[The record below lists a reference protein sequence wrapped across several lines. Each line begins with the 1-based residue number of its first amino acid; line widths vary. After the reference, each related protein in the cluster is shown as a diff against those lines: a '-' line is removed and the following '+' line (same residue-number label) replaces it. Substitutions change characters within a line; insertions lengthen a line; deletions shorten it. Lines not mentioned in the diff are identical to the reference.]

1 MNLLLPINTVLL
13 VSLLIAFLSTKSSKT
28 NSVQANKYKNS
39 QLVMDSSGL
48 IDGRIIELAKS
59 GFIQYDINVPE
70 FILNE
75 LQLISDGHDAHKRER
90 GRFGLDV
97 IAELQKIS
105 RVKVNIDRTKFDD
118 IKPTDDKLIAL
129 TKKLSG
135 TLYTTDFNLGKVAEV
150 EKVKVLNI
158 NELAQHL
165 RPIALPGENILVK
178 IIQKGSGKAQ
188 GIGYLD
194 DGTMIVVDGAQKF
207 IGKKIQVK
215 VDRMHQSVAGKMVF
229 AKLA

>member
-1 MNLLLPINTVLL
+1 MNILLIINTLLLI
-13 VSLLIAFLSTKSSKT
+13 SILIVILSR
-28 NSVQANKYKNS
+28 NSDKKMDTSTSYKNS

-48 IDGRIIELAKS
+48 IDGRIIELARS

-70 FILNE
+70 FIVNE

-97 IAELQKIS
+97 IAELQKIP
-105 RVKVNIDRTKFDD
+105 RVKVNIDRSTFDS
-118 IKPTDDKLIAL
+118 IKATDDKLIAL

>member
-1 MNLLLPINTVLL
+1 MNILLIINTVLL
-13 VSLLIAFLSTKSSKT
+13 ISILIVILSR
-28 NSVQANKYKNS
+28 NSDKKMDTSTSYKNS

-48 IDGRIIELAKS
+48 IDGRIIELARS

-97 IAELQKIS
+97 IAELQKIP
-105 RVKVNIDRTKFDD
+105 RVKVNIDRSAFDS
-118 IKPTDDKLIAL
+118 IKATDDKLIAL

>member
-1 MNLLLPINTVLL
+1 MNILLIINTVLL
-13 VSLLIAFLSTKSSKT
+13 ISILIVILSR
-28 NSVQANKYKNS
+28 NSDKKMDNSTSYKNS

-97 IAELQKIS
+97 IAELQKIPI
-105 RVKVNIDRTKFDD
+105 VKVNIDRSAFDS
-118 IKPTDDKLIAL
+118 IKATDDKLIAL

-158 NELAQHL
+158 NELAHHL
-165 RPIALPGENILVK
+165 RPISLPGEKIVVK
-178 IIQKGSGKAQ
+178 IIQKGSGHSQ
-188 GIGYLD
+188 GVGYLD
-194 DGTMIVVDGAQKF
+194 DGTMIVVDGASKL
-207 IGKKIQVK
+207 IGKKVEVL
-215 VDRMHQSVAGKMVF
+215 VDRMHQTVSGKMVF
-229 AKLA
+229 GKKV

>member
-1 MNLLLPINTVLL
+1 MNILLIINTVLL
-13 VSLLIAFLSTKSSKT
+13 ISILIVILSR
-28 NSVQANKYKNS
+28 NSDKKMDTSTSYKNS

-70 FILNE
+70 FIVNE

-97 IAELQKIS
+97 IAELQKIP
-105 RVKVNIDRTKFDD
+105 RVKVNIDRSTFDS
-118 IKPTDDKLIAL
+118 IKATDDKLIAL

>member
-1 MNLLLPINTVLL
+1 MNILLIINTVLL
-13 VSLLIAFLSTKSSKT
+13 ISILIVILSR
-28 NSVQANKYKNS
+28 NSDKKMDTSTSYKNS

-48 IDGRIIELAKS
+48 IDGRIIELARS

-70 FILNE
+70 FIVNE

-97 IAELQKIS
+97 IAELQKIP
-105 RVKVNIDRTKFDD
+105 RVKVNIDRSTFDS
-118 IKPTDDKLIAL
+118 IKATDDKLIAL

>member
-1 MNLLLPINTVLL
+1 MNILLIINTVLL
-13 VSLLIAFLSTKSSKT
+13 ISILIVILSSNSDKKMDNST
-28 NSVQANKYKNS
+28 NYKNS

-97 IAELQKIS
+97 IAELQKIP
-105 RVKVNIDRTKFDD
+105 RVKVNIDRSTFDS
-118 IKPTDDKLIAL
+118 IKATDDKLIAL

-150 EKVKVLNI
+150 EKIKVLNI

-165 RPIALPGENILVK
+165 RPIALPGEIILVK
-178 IIQKGSGKAQ
+178 IIQKGSGQSQ
-188 GIGYLD
+188 GVGYLD
-194 DGTMIVVDGAQKF
+194 DGTMIVVDGAAKF
-207 IGKKIQVK
+207 IGKKVK
-215 VDRMHQSVAGKMVF
+215 VSVDRMHQSVAGKMVF
-229 AKLA
+229 AKISK